1 LKEVGSVIVKEHASL
16 KVAKKII
23 DNSIPF
29 IKSLLA
35 LQRKY
40 LHIVDKCFSNNILF
54 QQAMDRA
61 FTEVVNMKT
70 GKFTMARLLSF
81 YLDNVLKGKEKIEES
96 KMDSTLDEVVRLF
109 AYFQDKDSFAE
120 YIRKGLCKRILDR
133 GKSFNE
139 TAEQSLIA
147 KLKAQCGNNYTRH
160 LQGMFQDIEDEGTKA
175 LGEKFTEWNKG
186 EAKVMGIDLSVQVL
200 NESHWPISGSEKF
213 PLALTGE
220 LSSCVSTFEK
230 FYKSATDKRKLRWL
244 YNYGTMTLGT
254 KFNKGVLQLVI
265 TPLQASVLLLF
276 NESKELSFEDIFKRL
291 WPAGGLRTE
300 LKESH
305 GSGTSKMSTISH
317 SDTLRFAIAPL
328 VYNKPNALNRTGD
341 EPEKGDVLPTDKFQ
355 LVARVKTKKRR
366 ITFPAGSARKTVS
379 QTAEIESHVLKQR
392 EFEVDAAIVRLM
404 KTRNVLTWNELQ
416 TQVIDSLRA
425 RFKPTPRLLKKR
437 LESLIEREF
446 MERDP
451 EDSKRIKYIA

>member
-1 LKEVGSVIVKEHASL
+1 
-16 KVAKKII
+16 
-23 DNSIPF
+23 
-29 IKSLLA
+29 
-35 LQRKY
+35 
-40 LHIVDKCFSNNILF
+40 
-54 QQAMDRA
+54 
-61 FTEVVNMKT
+61 MKT

-96 KMDSTLDEVVRLF
+96 KMDTTLDEIVRLF

-160 LQGMFQDIEDEGTKA
+160 LQGMFQDIEDESTKA

-186 EAKVMGIDLSVQVL
+186 ESKVMGIDLSVQVL

-213 PLALTGE
+213 PLALPGE
-220 LSSCVSTFEK
+220 LSNCVATFEK
-230 FYKSATDKRKLRWL
+230 FYKTATDKRKLRWL
-244 YNYGTMTLGT
+244 YNYGTITLGS

-265 TPLQASVLLLF
+265 TPLQATVLLLF
-276 NESKELSFEDIFKRL
+276 NESPELSVDEIFKRL

-300 LKESH
+300 LKESS
-305 GSGTSKMSTISH
+305 GSGASKMSSVSH
-317 SDTLRFAIAPL
+317 KETLRYAIGPL
-328 VYNKPNALNRTGD
+328 VYTKPNALNRVG
-341 EPEKGDVLPTDKFQ
+341 EEIAKGEIGLTDKFT
-355 LVARVKTKKRR
+355 LVPRVKTKKRR
-366 ITFPAGSARKTVS
+366 ITFPAGSARKVVT
-379 QTAEIESHVLKQR
+379 QTAEIETHVLKQR

-404 KTRNVLTWNELQ
+404 KTRNVLNWNELQ
-416 TQVIDSLRA
+416 TQVIDSLRS

-451 EDSKRIKYIA
+451 DDSKRIKYIA